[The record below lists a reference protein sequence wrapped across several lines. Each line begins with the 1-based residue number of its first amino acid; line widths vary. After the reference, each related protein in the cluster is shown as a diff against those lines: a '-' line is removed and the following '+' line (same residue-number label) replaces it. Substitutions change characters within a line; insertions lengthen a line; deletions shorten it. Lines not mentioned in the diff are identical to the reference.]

1 MKLALALLVA
11 ACGKASTPTCTVE
24 LSGNYAEAT
33 ASAKNCPTL
42 ALGAGATAGDTML
55 HFKIASRAIRTD
67 YAIDLDLG
75 PTPTPGA
82 YNSSTTE
89 LWTAAA
95 TKLVPPGAC
104 VFQASN
110 NTTPNGDFALELT
123 SVAPAHGRLVV
134 RMFVLPRTSDDGVQ
148 TDCGAGTT
156 ELLRARF

>member
-1 MKLALALLVA
+1 MKLAFALALT
-11 ACGKASTPTCTVE
+11 ACGKAPPPTCTVE
-24 LSGNYAEAT
+24 LTGNYRET
-33 ASAKNCPTL
+33 TTSAKNCPTL
-42 ALGAGATAGDTML
+42 APGAGATAGATML
-55 HFKIASRAIRTD
+55 HFKIASHAIHAD

-82 YNSSTTE
+82 FNSSTTD

-110 NTTPNGDFALELT
+110 NTTPNGDFTLELA
-123 SVAPAHGRLVV
+123 SVAPPHGTLEL
-134 RMFVLPRTSDDGVQ
+134 RMFVLPRTSDDGRQ